1 MTHEQAAFLSAQNR
15 HHRYMGFGKK
25 QRYIEVF
32 QCSGE
37 DMNNVLIGPQ
47 PSSLAMAAQALA
59 GGGNHGNSSINAGGG
74 LLGNGNPSAIAA
86 AAVKSPN
93 SSTGLLPPGMLNSL
107 QNHPSS
113 IISNSLVGNQLAAF
127 PNSQPPPPPTPPTT
141 PASSSLEPFNALQ
154 NNALLLNPQNLA
166 LLGQGTT
173 GVAPQL
179 GINNYSLPPP

>member
-1 MTHEQAAFLSAQNR
+1 MTHEQAAFLAAQNR

-47 PSSLAMAAQALA
+47 QSSLAMAAQALA
-59 GGGNHGNSSINAGGG
+59 GGANHGTAAMNTGGG
-74 LLGNGNPSAIAA
+74 LLGSGNPSAIAA
-86 AAVKSPN
+86 SAVKSPN
-93 SSTGLLPPGMLNSL
+93 PSTGLLPPGMLNSL

-127 PNSQPPPPPTPPTT
+127 PNSQPPPPPTPPTA
-141 PASSSLEPFNALQ
+141 PAPRRRRLHRSRT
-154 NNALLLNPQNLA
+154 NLTTRRSR
-166 LLGQGTT
+166 LGRRPRIREGARPRSRC
-173 GVAPQL
+173 GSA
-179 GINNYSLPPP
+179 